1 MHAAPTTSYNNWS
14 DTDLSAALSRGDEG
28 AFAQIYERFWLPL
41 HRMAY
46 QKTGSKETAEEL
58 VQDLFLRLWQRRE
71 SLSIDNLP
79 RYLFAAL
86 KFSIIDWIESKAVHE
101 RFVAYSQAFSEVTS
115 NDAEGELAL
124 QDLTK
129 TVDLALI
136 TLPEKTQDVFRLSRY
151 GQLTI
156 PEIAARLGLSDK
168 AVEYHLTRAL
178 GLVRAHLRAAVLV
191 SAGFAELF

>member
-1 MHAAPTTSYNNWS
+1 
-14 DTDLSAALSRGDEG
+14 
-28 AFAQIYERFWLPL
+28 
-41 HRMAY
+41 MAY
-46 QKTGSKETAEEL
+46 TEAFRQ
-58 VQDLFLRLWQRRE
+58 
-71 SLSIDNLP
+71 
-79 RYLFAAL
+79 
-86 KFSIIDWIESKAVHE
+86 
-101 RFVAYSQAFSEVTS
+101 VAS
-115 NDAEGELAL
+115 NDAEEELAL

-129 TVDLALI
+129 TVDLALT

-178 GLVRAHLRAAVLV
+178 GLVRVHLRAAVLA